1 MGIRT
6 NEEKIMKQAGALD
19 HRDRKNPQSRE
30 QWEEQKKTRNAERG
44 KQKYDLANKT
54 YYKE

>member
-1 MGIRT
+1 
-6 NEEKIMKQAGALD
+6 MKQAGALD

-30 QWEEQKKTRNAERG
+30 QWEEQKKARNAERG